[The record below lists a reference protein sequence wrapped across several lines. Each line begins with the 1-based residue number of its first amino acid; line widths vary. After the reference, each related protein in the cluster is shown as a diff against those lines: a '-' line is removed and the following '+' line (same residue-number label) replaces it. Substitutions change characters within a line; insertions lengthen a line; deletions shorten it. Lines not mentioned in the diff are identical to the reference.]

1 MIPFLPRTL
10 PPAAAPL
17 SPADLLR
24 GLATRRSLDRLESDL
39 KTFFGVRHLFL
50 VSSGKAALVVILQ
63 ALRTLS
69 ARREV
74 LIPAYTCFSVPSAI
88 VRAGLQV
95 ALCDIDADTLDFDPR
110 QIGSAITEATLCVV
124 PTHLFGRPSDV
135 GSVAALAA
143 ARGAFVVEDAAQ
155 AMGGQASD
163 GRWLGTQGD
172 VGFFSLGRGKNI
184 TCGSGG
190 IILTQSDR
198 IAAAIRSLHARL
210 EPESAWDGLRAWFEA
225 LALLLFLHPTVYS
238 IPARLPFLRLGE
250 TRFDRDFPIKKM
262 GGAKARLLFH
272 WQARLQQ
279 HNEARQRA
287 AMQMTKS
294 LAEASIPSH
303 ERQVPFL
310 RLPLLLSDRAAKEAL
325 CASPDG
331 MRAGIRSMYPSAI
344 HQVDALADAFR
355 GCDFPV
361 ARRVAE
367 RLVTLP
373 THPYVT
379 QNDLQIIADLV
390 HASSVLDPKPE
401 RESRR
406 PVGNVR

>member
-1 MIPFLPRTL
+1 MISLLPRTL

-24 GLATRRSLDRLESDL
+24 GLATHRSLDRLENDL
-39 KTFFGVRHLFL
+39 KAFFGVRHLFL

-69 ARREV
+69 SRREV

-95 ALCDIDADTLDFDPR
+95 ALCDIDADTLDFDPH
-110 QIGSAITEATLCVV
+110 QIGSAITDATLCVV

-135 GSVAALAA
+135 GHVAAQAA
-143 ARGAFVVEDAAQ
+143 SRGVFVVEDAAQ
-155 AMGGQASD
+155 AMGGRAPD

-198 IAAAIRSLHARL
+198 IAAAIGAVHAGL
-210 EPESAWDGLRAWFEA
+210 QSESAWDGLRTWLEA
-225 LALLLFLHPTVYS
+225 LALLFFLHPTVYS

-250 TRFDRDFPIKKM
+250 TRFDLDFPMKKM
-262 GGAKARLLFH
+262 GGAKARLLSH
-272 WQARLQQ
+272 WQTRLQR
-279 HNEARQRA
+279 HNEARQRT
-287 AMQMTKS
+287 AMQMTKC
-294 LAEASIPSH
+294 LAGFPVAVCNQPIPL
-303 ERQVPFL
+303 L
-310 RLPLLLSDRAAKEAL
+310 RLPLLLADQAAKEAL
-325 CASPDG
+325 CASPEAIR
-331 MRAGIRSMYPSAI
+331 MGIRSMYPSAI
-344 HQVDALADAFR
+344 HQIDALAETFR
-355 GCDFPV
+355 GCDFSV
-361 ARRVAE
+361 ARSVAE

-379 QNDLQIIADLV
+379 QRDLQVISDLV
-390 HASSVLDPKPE
+390 RTP
-401 RESRR
+401 
-406 PVGNVR
+406 PVAGDF